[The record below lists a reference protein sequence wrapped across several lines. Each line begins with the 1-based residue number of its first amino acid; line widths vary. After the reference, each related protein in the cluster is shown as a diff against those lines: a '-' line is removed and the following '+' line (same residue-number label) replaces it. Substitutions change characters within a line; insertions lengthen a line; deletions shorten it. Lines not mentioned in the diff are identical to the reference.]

1 MNPSTGA
8 AADDD
13 HKTSLMDKRQGI
25 NYKIRRNTF
34 C

>member
-8 AADDD
+8 AVDD